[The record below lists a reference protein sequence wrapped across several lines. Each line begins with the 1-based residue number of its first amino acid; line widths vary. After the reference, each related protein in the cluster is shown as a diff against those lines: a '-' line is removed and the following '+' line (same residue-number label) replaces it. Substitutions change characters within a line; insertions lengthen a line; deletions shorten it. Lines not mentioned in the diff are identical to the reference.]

1 MQYGPDATPDI
12 CRSDDETKLL
22 MPVEDKEQIDKTGET
37 GENGDM
43 GPKVADWRFGPAQLW
58 YDMLQVPETGD
69 GFNYGFKLLDKVFN
83 LCICQSINTSFGKYN
98 LMFLKISLS

>member
-1 MQYGPDATPDI
+1 MQYGTDQTPDM
-12 CRSDDETKLL
+12 CCSDDENKLL
-22 MPVEDKEQIDKTGET
+22 MPIEDKEQIGKTGET

-69 GFNYGFKLLDKVFN
+69 GFNYGFKLIDKVFAYIKL
-83 LCICQSINTSFGKYN
+83 LCNIPNTRIIK
-98 LMFLKISLS
+98 L